1 MLSHRLALIVAVF
14 SIWSAVSFAQI
25 SADPRVPLRDGLYF
39 TSADMCLGFKKG
51 EVDGAAYDVDKGGR
65 LISGP
70 ETACVVASI
79 KTIRPNRYLVVTDCR
94 EVDEVSQQTFILDAP
109 SREKFRMEGEE
120 YTWCVGPPE
129 PAAQKSPKPS
139 APPANTLQKLPNKA
153 LIDYWAD
160 QNEGCRGGAGDDPQT
175 DRACG
180 RRTEAVHELERRG
193 LCYKAVR
200 GQMDWVRCR

>member
-1 MLSHRLALIVAVF
+1 MRSHRLVLVVSLF
-14 SIWSAVSFAQI
+14 SFWSAASFAQVG
-25 SADPRVPLRDGLYF
+25 ADPRVPLRDGLYF
-39 TSADMCLGFKKG
+39 TSPDMCLGFKKG

-94 EVDEVSQQTFILDAP
+94 EFNEVSQQTFILDTP

-120 YTWCVGPPE
+120 YTWCVGSSE
-129 PAAQKSPKPS
+129 PAAQKPPKPNT
-139 APPANTLQKLPNKA
+139 PPANALQKLSNKA

-160 QNEGCRGGAGDDPQT
+160 QNVGCRGGFGNDPAT
-175 DRACG
+175 MHACDR
-180 RRTEAVHELERRG
+180 RSEAVDELEQRG